1 MARIRLTVVTSVLYT
16 NNNCGDDNENCQFL
30 IVLFAIEPGLKKR
43 VLKQA
48 VLEGD
53 VSFVKYLVTE
63 QGVDVDGES
72 SV

>member
-1 MARIRLTVVTSVLYT
+1 M
-16 NNNCGDDNENCQFL
+16 
-30 IVLFAIEPGLKKR
+30 LFVIEPGLKKR

-63 QGVDVDGES
+63 QGMDVNGES

>member
-16 NNNCGDDNENCQFL
+16 NNNCGDDSENCQFL
-30 IVLFAIEPGLKKR
+30 PVFVKEPGLKKR

-53 VSFVKYLVTE
+53 VSFVKYIVTE
-63 QGVDVDGES
+63 QGVDVNGES

>member
-16 NNNCGDDNENCQFL
+16 NNNCRDDKENCQFL
-30 IVLFAIEPGLKKR
+30 TFVEPGLKKR

-63 QGVDVDGES
+63 QGVDVNGES

>member
-30 IVLFAIEPGLKKR
+30 PVLFVVEPGLKKR

-63 QGVDVDGES
+63 QGVDVNGES

>member
-1 MARIRLTVVTSVLYT
+1 MLYI
-16 NNNCGDDNENCQFL
+16 NNNCGDDKENGQFL
-30 IVLFAIEPGLKKR
+30 IVLFVIEPGLKSR
-43 VLKQA
+43 VSKQA

-63 QGVDVDGES
+63 QGVNVNGES